1 MLFDVNVVSKI
12 RNKEKEQKNSDVL
25 NSNRINFNKRI
36 KT

>member
-1 MLFDVNVVSKI
+1 MLLDVNVVSKI